1 MVALHAAAT
10 EHAADGVGNRPRRK
24 HLAGFDVVGT
34 AGSAVLK
41 ATDKVL
47 EFDLTRK
54 IVENEKKKKRTFF
67 FIIFVSLSSARS
79 SHLGTTH
86 AARHALKLRRNGI
99 VALRLAAARLLR
111 VGLAAQKRRPAQRIS
126 LSEKR
131 HLRLRERPK

>member
-47 EFDLTRK
+47 ELDLNEK
-54 IVENEKKKKRTFF
+54 IVVREKSFF
-67 FIIFVSLSSARS
+67 FFFSSFSVLSRRS
-79 SHLGTTH
+79 SHLGATH

-131 HLRLRERPK
+131 HLREGGTTS

>member
-47 EFDLTRK
+47 ELDL
-54 IVENEKKKKRTFF
+54 NEK
-67 FIIFVSLSSARS
+67 SL
-79 SHLGTTH
+79 
-86 AARHALKLRRNGI
+86 
-99 VALRLAAARLLR
+99 
-111 VGLAAQKRRPAQRIS
+111 
-126 LSEKR
+126 
-131 HLRLRERPK
+131 